1 MQREGDRDPT
11 AYLPLKP
18 DVFLILTL
26 LAERDHHG
34 YGIMQAAESWS
45 GGGMEIQ
52 AGALYRRLKW
62 MLGEGLIRES
72 DSAEPEPGTGERRR
86 YYRISPLGRL
96 VARAE
101 AARMRDA
108 LAAADRV
115 DLVPEDGS

>member
-1 MQREGDRDPT
+1 MKREGDRDPT
-11 AYLPLKP
+11 AFLPLKP

-34 YGIMQAAESWS
+34 YGIMRAAGSWP

-72 DSAEPEPGTGERRR
+72 DSPDAEPGTGERRR
-86 YYRISPLGRL
+86 YYRISRLGRL

-101 AARMRDA
+101 AARMHGA
-108 LAAADRV
+108 LAAAGQV
-115 DLVPEDGS
+115 DLLPDDGS